1 MTKKK
6 LFNALVEKHSL
17 LMEKEW
23 GNNVETPKTMMH
35 SPNLVEVEKWLD
47 DNCSNGYQSRWTNF
61 GSSLYLYCKDAV
73 EEYNAILAN
82 K

>member
-35 SPNLVEVEKWLD
+35 PP
-47 DNCSNGYQSRWTNF
+47 
-61 GSSLYLYCKDAV
+61 
-73 EEYNAILAN
+73 I
-82 K
+82 